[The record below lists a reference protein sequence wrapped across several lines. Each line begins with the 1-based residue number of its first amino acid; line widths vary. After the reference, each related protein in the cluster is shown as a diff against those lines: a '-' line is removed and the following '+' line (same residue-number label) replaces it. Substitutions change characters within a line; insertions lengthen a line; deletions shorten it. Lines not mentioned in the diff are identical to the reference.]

1 MAKIMKFKVYKN
13 NKRTHIEDIY
23 KDIAEFLEENS
34 WIISKQIFL
43 KDLEARENLGCI
55 KVDTNFYLPH
65 LENNNIIENIIIR
78 VDNFK
83 NDILFILIKDNDT
96 DAKNKAKNI
105 VKNLLVEDKR
115 KIILQSDRVKFEK
128 ISEYI

>member
-1 MAKIMKFKVYKN
+1 MKFKVYKN